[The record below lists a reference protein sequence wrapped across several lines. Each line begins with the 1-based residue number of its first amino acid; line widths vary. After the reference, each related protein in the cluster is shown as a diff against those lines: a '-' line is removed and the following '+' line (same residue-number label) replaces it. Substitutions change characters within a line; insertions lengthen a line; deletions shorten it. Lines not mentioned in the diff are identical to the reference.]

1 MKSNDLER
9 LRTLGV
15 KDSKLLTPTQRRTL
29 AAKIEEA
36 AIKTAYVEIAPQE
49 IDVVV
54 LGGKK
59 LFKLNYLEAKAMA
72 KVIEEL
78 RPEVAYVDASDVL
91 AERFGR
97 QIQSFLPFQVKVIS
111 EHHADGKY
119 TVVGAASILAKT
131 RRDSIIEEL
140 ARTYGEFGSGY
151 PHDPLTLDFLR
162 GWIRDHGDYPNFVRK
177 SWETAQRIKKEA
189 SGRQSK
195 LEPET

>member
-1 MKSNDLER
+1 M
-9 LRTLGV
+9 
-15 KDSKLLTPTQRRTL
+15 TPTQRRIL

-140 ARTYGEFGSGY
+140 ARTYGEIGSGY
-151 PHDPLTLDFLR
+151 PHDPLTLGFLR
-162 GWIRDHGDYPNFVRK
+162 GWIRSHCDYPDFVRK

-189 SGRQSK
+189 SEQQSK